1 MTDTNGYQPDP
12 TRNNALGLSGVDF
25 LHLREG
31 LCKFPLGL
39 INETPER
46 FCGEVTQIGA
56 SYCSN
61 VKAKPI
67 HAPCVVVDHR
77 IDDLCGF
84 GLQ

>member
-39 INETPER
+39 INETAER
-46 FCGEVTQIGA
+46 FCGEATQIGA
-56 SYCSN
+56 SYCSQCQS
-61 VKAKPI
+61 KAYTRT
-67 HAPCVVVDHR
+67 VR
-77 IDDLCGF
+77 RR
-84 GLQ
+84 